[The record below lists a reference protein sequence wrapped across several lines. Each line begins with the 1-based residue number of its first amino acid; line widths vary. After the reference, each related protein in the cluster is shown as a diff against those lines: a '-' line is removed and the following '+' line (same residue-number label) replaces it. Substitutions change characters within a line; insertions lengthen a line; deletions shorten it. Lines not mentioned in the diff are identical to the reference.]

1 MAMDMEQRNSPEW
14 LCNRGKEL
22 LREGD
27 KLRALNMFEKS
38 YQIRS
43 IPECRSYLGMLT
55 GTERGLVKKGIGLCR
70 AAIEEEPKNPVH
82 YLNLSKL
89 LYSVERKSE
98 AVDLLVKA
106 RTIAPSQEVD
116 TWIMS
121 VGLRNRPVFPFLTRQ
136 HPINK
141 YAGLML
147 RRFGFR

>member
-1 MAMDMEQRNSPEW
+1 MAMDIEQRNSPQW
-14 LCNRGKEL
+14 LCSRGIEL

-27 KLRALNMFEKS
+27 RLRALNMFEKS
-38 YQIRS
+38 HQLGS
-43 IPECRSYLGMLT
+43 NPECRSYLGMLT
-55 GTERGLVKKGIGLCR
+55 GTERGLVKQGIDLCR
-70 AAIEEEPKNPVH
+70 ASIEDEPKNPVH

-89 LYSVERKSE
+89 LYSVDRKTE

-121 VGLRNRPVFPFLTRQ
+121 VGLRKRPVFPFLTRQ
-136 HPINK
+136 NPVNRLT
-141 YAGLML
+141 GLML